1 MKVLLFAND
10 GCGSCKKWKPTFEK
24 LMKKY
29 KLEYQVIDL
38 YKPQNKELKDKYGV
52 GGIPDT
58 IFVDDEGNEIGH
70 VLGNMIEDLAI
81 TQIEYYLKKCQKE

>member
-10 GCGSCKKWKPTFEK
+10 GCGSCKRWKPTFEK
-24 LMKKY
+24 LMKEYKLDYQIIDIY
-29 KLEYQVIDL
+29 KLE
-38 YKPQNKELKDKYGV
+38 NKELKDKYGV
-52 GGIPDT
+52 SGIPDT

-81 TQIEYYLKKCQKE
+81 KEIEYYMGECQK